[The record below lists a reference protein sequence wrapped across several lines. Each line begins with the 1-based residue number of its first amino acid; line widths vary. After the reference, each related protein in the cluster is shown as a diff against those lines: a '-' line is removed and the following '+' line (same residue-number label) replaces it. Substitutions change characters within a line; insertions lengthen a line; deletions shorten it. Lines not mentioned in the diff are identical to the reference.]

1 MVNDIQLKNVWF
13 KYPNADNYALKNISL
28 KIKKNE
34 HIAIVGENGSGKTTL
49 CRIITGLYLP
59 TSGQVNYNNYSLNDY
74 SLSYRDAISGVF
86 QDYIKYLID
95 IRSNVGFGSVVN
107 IMNDDYIYAAMS
119 KARTLD
125 LLYNIDLNTQL
136 GREYGGLEL
145 SGGQWQRLA
154 IARGYMPQN
163 AKLILFDEPTSSID
177 PLQES
182 ELFNQFMKES
192 SNRAAIVVTH
202 RMGATKLADRII
214 VLDKGEI
221 VESGTH
227 DELMNQNGKYANM
240 YREQA
245 KWYL

>member
-1 MVNDIQLKNVWF
+1 MKNVWF

-28 KIKKNE
+28 SIKENE

-59 TSGQVNYNNYSLNDY
+59 TNGQINYNNFALSEY
-74 SLSYRDAISGVF
+74 SLSYRDMVSGVF

-95 IRSNVGFGSVVN
+95 IRSNIGFGSIIN
-107 IMNDDYIYAAMS
+107 IMNDDYIYSAMN
-119 KARTLD
+119 KAGMLD
-125 LLYNIDLNTQL
+125 FLYENDLNTQL
-136 GREYGGLEL
+136 GREYGGMEL
-145 SGGQWQRLA
+145 SGGQWQKMA
-154 IARGYMPQN
+154 IGRGYMSQN

-182 ELFNQFMKES
+182 AIFNQFMKES
-192 SNRAAIVVTH
+192 SNRTTIVVTH

-214 VLDKGEI
+214 VLDKGKI

>member
-1 MVNDIQLKNVWF
+1 
-13 KYPNADNYALKNISL
+13 
-28 KIKKNE
+28 
-34 HIAIVGENGSGKTTL
+34 
-49 CRIITGLYLP
+49 
-59 TSGQVNYNNYSLNDY
+59 
-74 SLSYRDAISGVF
+74 
-86 QDYIKYLID
+86 
-95 IRSNVGFGSVVN
+95 
-107 IMNDDYIYAAMS
+107 
-119 KARTLD
+119 
-125 LLYNIDLNTQL
+125 
-136 GREYGGLEL
+136 
-145 SGGQWQRLA
+145 
-154 IARGYMPQN
+154 MPQN